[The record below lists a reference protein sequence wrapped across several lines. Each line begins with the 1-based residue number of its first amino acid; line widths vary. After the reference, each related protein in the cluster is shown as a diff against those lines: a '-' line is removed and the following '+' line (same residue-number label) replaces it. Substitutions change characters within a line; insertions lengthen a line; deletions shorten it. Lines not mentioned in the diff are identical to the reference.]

1 MRAKP
6 LCWCIVMALEQG
18 LDPAQVADALGR
30 LRSKSPRVHTITNA
44 VAQGFTANVLLA
56 LGAVPSMTIAADEVA
71 QFVSGADALLINL
84 GTLDEARRE
93 AVPLAMAAASHA
105 RKPVVLD
112 PVFVDRSPVR
122 CAFAKNLL
130 AHEPTLLRANGSE
143 LQALVNSDNP
153 SALQDVAEATTLA
166 LTGPEDLV
174 AGQGRS
180 IRLANGHPLLARVTA
195 TGCAGGAVLAAFSS
209 VEPDPVLAAAFGLSV
224 FNIAGEIAAT
234 RANGPG
240 TLVPELLDALYQLD
254 EHAISARLKLA

>member
-1 MRAKP
+1 
-6 LCWCIVMALEQG
+6 MAVEQG
-18 LDPAQVADALGR
+18 LEPAQVADALAR
-30 LRSKSPRVHTITNA
+30 LRSRNPRVHTITNA

-56 LGAVPSMTIAADEVA
+56 LGAVPSMTIAADEIA
-71 QFVSGADALLINL
+71 QFVSGADALLVNL
-84 GTLDEARRE
+84 GTLDEARRT
-93 AVPLAMAAASHA
+93 AIPLAMAAASQE
-105 RKPVVLD
+105 RRPIVLD

-122 CAFAKNLL
+122 CAYAKELL
-130 AHEPTLLRANGSE
+130 AGEPTLLRANGFE
-143 LQALVNSDNP
+143 LRALVNSDDP
-153 SALQDVAEATTLA
+153 AALQDVAEATTLA

-174 AGQGRS
+174 AGHGRS

-209 VEPDPVLAAAFGLSV
+209 VEPDDPVLAAACGLSV

-254 EHAISARLKLA
+254 EHAIATRFNLA